1 MKSLSQIVLALCVAV
16 AVLQMGAGLLE
27 ADAQSNRSV
36 EWLRYDVHLHVQQD
50 GVILVSE
57 YQEIEFTGGPFSAGF
72 ATIPLV
78 RLDAVDQ
85 VQVSQLVGGQL
96 EPYSLINRSDYTNA
110 PGTFMVERSSSEIY
124 IDWGFDPA
132 IDETR
137 VFLLEY
143 RVFGA
148 IRVYMDEDPPNQ
160 QIWWTAISREVT
172 DIANVQ
178 RASVGITLPEA
189 VDVDETIAYAEG
201 PPINHTVTDNRTWNW
216 NASDLDFWGELT
228 VRLQFP
234 PITGAVVPTW
244 QERDDQRRADE
255 QAREQ
260 RSDIL
265 NLVFLAIAALG
276 AIGGGIGIYGLWYA
290 RGRDPYVPTAA
301 TFLAEP
307 PDDLAPGAA
316 GVLLDEVANEQD
328 LIATMLDLARQNVL
342 RLEEQKGQGWFA
354 SKDFVLTLQEAPQ
367 DLRPFEREL
376 LVAFFGMDLEE
387 GKSTTFSQVKN
398 RFASAS
404 SVIKDRLYD
413 EVVQRGYFDAGPET
427 TRSRWRSVGM
437 TSLGVSVVVGVV
449 VNNWLEPGVGM
460 LWIAVAVAI
469 LLSLATTWVSSHMPR
484 KTRKGAEA
492 ASKWSAFKRY
502 LDDIELYEELGEH
515 TEIFDRYL
523 PYATA
528 FGIENS
534 WVRKFAAVNAPA
546 PEWLGDDF
554 GRGMPGVP
562 GGPNRGRGRGPVII
576 WTGDR
581 QRDSGNRGKTW
592 SDSSGERNQRPGD
605 SGLPDL
611 PDLQDMSDSAGRS
624 LSRSSDGLF
633 DLLKSAGE
641 AFSGFGGSGGSG
653 RGGGFGGGGGGF
665 SGGGGFGG
673 GGSGGG
679 GRGFR

>member
-1 MKSLSQIVLALCVAV
+1 MALSVVFVVLHVV
-16 AVLQMGAGLLE
+16 AGLPV
-27 ADAQSNRSV
+27 ASAQSSRSV
-36 EWLRYDVHLHVQQD
+36 EWLRYDVHLDVQQD

-57 YQEIEFTGGPFSAGF
+57 YQEIEFSGGPFSAGF
-72 ATIPLV
+72 ATIPLA
-78 RLDAVDQ
+78 RIDGVDQ
-85 VQVSQLVGGQL
+85 VQVSELVGGQL
-96 EPYSLINRSDYTNA
+96 EPYSLVTRSDYTSA
-110 PGTFMVERSSSEIY
+110 PETFMVERSSSEIY
-124 IDWGFDPA
+124 VDWGFDPA

-148 IRVYMDEDPPNQ
+148 IRVYEDEEPPNQ

-172 DIANVQ
+172 DIATVQ
-178 RASVGITLPEA
+178 RASVGIALPVA
-189 VDVDETIAYAEG
+189 VDPDDTVAAAEG
-201 PPINHTVTDNRTWNW
+201 RVIDYTVTDNRVWNW
-216 NASDLDFWGELT
+216 STNALEAGEDLT

-234 PITGAVVPTW
+234 PVTDAPVPSW

-255 QAREQ
+255 QVREQ
-260 RSDIL
+260 RTDIL
-265 NLVFLAIAALG
+265 NLVFLAIAGLG

-290 RGRDPYVPTAA
+290 RGRDPYVPPAA

-342 RLEEQKGQGWFA
+342 RIEEKKGQGLFS
-354 SKDFVLTLQEAPQ
+354 SKDFQLTLQDIP
-367 DLRPFEREL
+367 DGLRPFEREL
-376 LVAFFGMDLEE
+376 LVAFFGIDLES

-413 EVVQRGYFDAGPET
+413 EVVQRGYFDVGPET

-437 TSLGVSVVVGVV
+437 TSLGVSIVVGLVI
-449 VNNWLEPGVGM
+449 NNWLDPGAGM
-460 LWIAVAVAI
+460 LWVAVAVA
-469 LLSLATTWVSSHMPR
+469 LGLSLVITWVSTHMPR

-492 ASKWSAFKRY
+492 ASKWNAFKRY
-502 LDDIELYEELGEH
+502 LDDIEMYEELGAH
-515 TEIFDRYL
+515 TDIFDRYL
-523 PYATA
+523 PFATA

-534 WVRKFAAVNAPA
+534 WVKKFAAVNAPA
-546 PEWLGDDF
+546 PGWLGDDY
-554 GRGMPGVP
+554 GQGMPGVP
-562 GGPNRGRGRGPVII
+562 GGSGRGRGRGPVII

-581 QRDSGNRGKTW
+581 QRDSGSRGKTW

-605 SGLPDL
+605 SGFPDL
-611 PDLQDMSDSAGRS
+611 PDLQDASDSAGRS

-633 DLLKSAGE
+633 DLLQSAGE
-641 AFSGFGGSGGSG
+641 AFKGFSGSGGG
-653 RGGGFGGGGGGF
+653 GGGGFGGGGGGF